1 MTQKQFLYG
10 FQSKLKE
17 GEICVISKFN
27 IISNGG
33 DYRTSMHAYKCK
45 FKYIIE
51 IQEWSEILKS
61 HVRYKLKSWTPWR
74 EDPKF
79 YSPQISP
86 T

>member
-51 IQEWSEILKS
+51 IQE
-61 HVRYKLKSWTPWR
+61 
-74 EDPKF
+74 
-79 YSPQISP
+79 
-86 T
+86 